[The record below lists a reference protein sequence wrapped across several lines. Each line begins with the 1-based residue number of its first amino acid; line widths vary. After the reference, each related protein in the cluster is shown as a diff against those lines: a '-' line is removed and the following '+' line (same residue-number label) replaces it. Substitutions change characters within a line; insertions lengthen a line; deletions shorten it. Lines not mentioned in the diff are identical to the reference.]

1 MDAATK
7 EIVQGVTLEAI
18 SAPDLPDTESLLGE
32 AGTMY
37 LVAEA
42 AAEEELGPAGPG
54 LDAEHPGR
62 LALAVA
68 DGTPRISA
76 AAAGA
81 APCRRRAAPTP
92 RRRRP

>member
-18 SAPDLPDTESLLGE
+18 TAPDLPDTESLLGE

-42 AAEEELGPAGPG
+42 AAEEDSDPRDQ
-54 LDAEHPGR
+54 LDASI
-62 LALAVA
+62 LAGLLW
-68 DGTPRISA
+68 P
-76 AAAGA
+76 
-81 APCRRRAAPTP
+81 
-92 RRRRP
+92 

>member
-1 MDAATK
+1 MDAATQ

-42 AAEEELGPAGPG
+42 AAEEELDPRDQVGAGIIAG
-54 LDAEHPGR
+54 LLWP
-62 LALAVA
+62 
-68 DGTPRISA
+68 
-76 AAAGA
+76 
-81 APCRRRAAPTP
+81 
-92 RRRRP
+92 

>member
-1 MDAATK
+1 MDVATQ

-42 AAEEELGPAGPG
+42 AAEEEPDSRDQVDAGIDAGIIAG
-54 LDAEHPGR
+54 LPW
-62 LALAVA
+62 
-68 DGTPRISA
+68 P
-76 AAAGA
+76 
-81 APCRRRAAPTP
+81 
-92 RRRRP
+92 